1 MLPSKAIFISNCLD
15 NILWN
20 KATDKREMLNM
31 KKDNRYSGNWI
42 NWAKV
47 HTKPENKGCWSPQSK
62 AQIKLSKNI
71 GSNSATSSCW

>member
-1 MLPSKAIFISNCLD
+1 MPPSKAKLLSNCLD

-20 KATDKREMLNM
+20 KITDKIEVPNIN
-31 KKDNRYSGNWI
+31 KDTKYSGNSI
-42 NWAKV
+42 NCPRV
-47 HTKPENKGCWSPQSK
+47 HTKPENNGCWSPQSK

>member
-1 MLPSKAIFISNCLD
+1 MLPSKAKFLSNCLD

-20 KATDKREMLNM
+20 KATDKREVLSM

-47 HTKPENKGCWSPQSK
+47 HTKPENKGC
-62 AQIKLSKNI
+62 
-71 GSNSATSSCW
+71 